1 MANKYRYRRGPLDH
15 RWIMKSGTVAVEIGD
30 MVKVALGNV
39 GMFNPVALSTDMTG
53 LIGVA
58 MSASP
63 ATDTTNSKCRIAML
77 NPSTVWEFGITSSTI
92 LVGDQLEI
100 VAAQTL
106 GERTITNL
114 YDSGSMVVAVCAE
127 DNNADDRT
135 IVLCS
140 FMTPSYSSR
149 LLRMSKLRSSTRF

>member
-1 MANKYRYRRGPLDH
+1 MANKYRYRRGPLDCK
-15 RWIMKSGTVAVEIGD
+15 WIMKSGTVAVEIGD
-30 MVKVALGNV
+30 MVKLSAGAT
-39 GMFNPVALSTDMTG
+39 GMFTPVTASTCMTG

-63 ATDTTNSKCRIAML
+63 TTDASDTKCRIAML

-100 VAAQTL
+100 VSAQVL

-127 DNNADDRT
+127 DNTAEDRT
-135 IVLCS
+135 TVLCS
-140 FMTPSYSSR
+140 FLNGLFGRQMT
-149 LLRMSKLRSSTRF
+149 TV